1 MTRAL
6 PYLAWT
12 TTALT
17 LCLIVLGAYV
27 RLSDAGLGCPDW
39 PGCYGK
45 LVVPSDAQALR
56 EAQARYPKSRLDTVK
71 AHKEMAHRYLAAL
84 VGLLVLGLTILAY
97 RIRSQWPLATTLL
110 LLVIFQALL
119 GRWTVT
125 LLLEPLVVV
134 AHLLGGMT
142 TLCLLCWLSLGWSR
156 SGVTTTPALRPWLL
170 VAGAVLIMQVTL
182 GGWTSANYAGLSC
195 PDFPTC
201 RGNWWPTGTE
211 FRQAFLPTF
220 GTGDPRAGTLSDGA
234 MIAIHL
240 AHRLGAVLTLLVL
253 AVTGL
258 RVLRHGPPPLRRW
271 AWLLLSLAIAQVG
284 IGITNVLL
292 RLPVL
297 AAATHNLLAALLLLT
312 LTVLLHRSYSG
323 TPPLR
328 QYVAS

>member
-27 RLSDAGLGCPDW
+27 RLADAGLGCPDW
-39 PGCYGK
+39 PGCYGE

-56 EAQARYPKSRLDTVK
+56 EAQARYPESQLDTGK
-71 AHKEMAHRYLAAL
+71 AHIEMAHRYLAAL
-84 VGLLVLGLTILAY
+84 VGLLVLGITILAY
-97 RIRSQWPLATTLL
+97 RVRSQWQLATALL

-142 TLCLLCWLSLGWSR
+142 ILCLLCWLSLGWSR
-156 SGVTTTPALRPWLL
+156 PSAASTTALRPWLL
-170 VAGAVLIMQVTL
+170 AAGAMLIMQVTL

-201 RGNWWPTGTE
+201 RGSWWPSGAE
-211 FRQAFLPTF
+211 FKQAFLPSF

-234 MIAIHL
+234 MLAIHL
-240 AHRLGAVLTLLVL
+240 AHRLGAALTLLVL
-253 AVTGL
+253 AAASL
-258 RVLRHGPPPLRRW
+258 RVLRNGPPPLHRW
-271 AWLLLSLAIAQVG
+271 AWLLFSLTIAQVG
-284 IGITNVLL
+284 IGIANVLL
-292 RLPVL
+292 RLPVP
-297 AAATHNLLAALLLLT
+297 AAAAHNLLAALLLLT
-312 LTVLLHRSYSG
+312 LTVLLYRSRPG
-323 TPPLR
+323 PAPPITL
-328 QYVAS
+328 AGS